1 MIKVK
6 YSALVEIELEVSE
19 RTPGVMPFEK
29 IAKRFDGGR
38 FMDDGVRRCIAKG
51 FSNEGWTVRV
61 TQQSAELWRED

>member
-19 RTPGVMPFEK
+19 HGSGVMSFEE

-38 FMDDGVRRCIAKG
+38 FMDDAVRHCIAEG
-51 FSNEGWTVRV
+51 FRSEGLTVKVMR
-61 TQQSAELWRED
+61 QNAELRRED

>member
-29 IAKRFDGGR
+29 NSKE
-38 FMDDGVRRCIAKG
+38 V
-51 FSNEGWTVRV
+51 
-61 TQQSAELWRED
+61 